1 MNTTAVQERQLVD
14 TLQHHLSTEQ
24 GDLLAAAKTHL
35 RSIAPL
41 LPSDARLHVAQRA
54 IAEMTGVGR
63 LEQFLAD
70 P

>member
-1 MNTTAVQERQLVD
+1 MSTTAVQERQLVD
-14 TLQHHLSTEQ
+14 TLQHHLRTEQ

-63 LEQFLAD
+63 L
-70 P
+70 